1 MFKRINVETWAR
13 KEYFEHYRQV
23 PCSYS
28 MTVKLDIT
36 KLRESGVKI
45 YPAMLYLLAQTVN
58 AHDEFRMSFDEQ
70 GNVGI
75 FDEMSPCYTIFHE
88 DTQTFSLLWTEFSQD
103 WKTFL
108 ASYEADKNNYGK
120 QQGFCVKEMPENTFD
135 VSMVPWTTFEGFHLG
150 LDKGGDYL
158 IPIFTMGKFYK
169 DGARTMLPLA
179 IQVNHA
185 VCDGFHACRFV
196 NELQERIAEFKVK
209 SI

>member
-1 MFKRINVETWAR
+1 
-13 KEYFEHYRQV
+13 
-23 PCSYS
+23 
-28 MTVKLDIT
+28 
-36 KLRESGVKI
+36 
-45 YPAMLYLLAQTVN
+45 
-58 AHDEFRMSFDEQ
+58 
-70 GNVGI
+70 
-75 FDEMSPCYTIFHE
+75 
-88 DTQTFSLLWTEFSQD
+88 
-103 WKTFL
+103 
-108 ASYEADKNNYGK
+108 
-120 QQGFCVKEMPENTFD
+120 MPENTFD

-185 VCDGFHACRFV
+185 VCDGFHVCRFV